1 MVATR
6 AATGPATVWG
16 GRGNLTRMK
25 VGLFV
30 LHDRRWTLARGHSA
44 IMASLAPTGPSA
56 PQVGAELATA
66 RERAGRTLA
75 EMARALRIRIAF
87 LEALEDGRILD
98 LPSRAYALGFL
109 RSYATALGLDADEA
123 VRRFKAEA
131 AELDRPAAL
140 AFPAPLP
147 ERGLPTGA
155 LMLIALV
162 LVVAAYAGWYRLSGE
177 GRLPAEAVQP
187 VPAKL
192 AQLVAPKP
200 PKASVGQRQ
209 ALAASPQTLA
219 SAAPPIAVGTGAAG
233 VGSAGVGLAGVGS
246 AGAVPGQSASA
257 ADVAVA
263 TAASPAGA
271 PGAPQSGSPTASLA
285 SPVGASP
292 VGAAPVAT
300 GAAPPPGSA
309 AAAVPTAAQDA
320 AMKAATPGL
329 VVLATADA
337 WIQVRDATGA
347 VVFSHLLHAGDS
359 WPVPAGQV
367 LALTTGNAGGT
378 ELVNNGVASS
388 PLGLAGAVLRNVALP
403 PAAQ

>member
-1 MVATR
+1 M
-6 AATGPATVWG
+6 
-16 GRGNLTRMK
+16 L
-25 VGLFV
+25 
-30 LHDRRWTLARGHSA
+30 
-44 IMASLAPTGPSA
+44 ASLAPTGPSA

-292 VGAAPVAT
+292 VVASPVVASPVVASPVGSSPVGAAPVAT

>member
-1 MVATR
+1 M
-6 AATGPATVWG
+6 
-16 GRGNLTRMK
+16 L
-25 VGLFV
+25 
-30 LHDRRWTLARGHSA
+30 
-44 IMASLAPTGPSA
+44 ASLAPTGPSA

-192 AQLVAPKP
+192 ARLVAPKP
-200 PKASVGQRQ
+200 PKASARHQQ
-209 ALAASPQTLA
+209 APAASPQTLA
-219 SAAPPIAVGTGAAG
+219 GAAPPIAVGTGAAG
-233 VGSAGVGLAGVGS
+233 VRLAGVGS

-271 PGAPQSGSPTASLA
+271 PNAPQSGTPTASLA
-285 SPVGASP
+285 TAVGASP
-292 VGAAPVAT
+292 VGTSPGGSSPVAT
-300 GAAPPPGSA
+300 GAAPQPGSA
-309 AAAVPTAAQDA
+309 AAAIPTAAQDA